1 MVLAPLYVCR
11 NVDIQFVLILFPV
24 LENLMMPLARLVEW
38 EMACSKVIVREFNLI

>member
-1 MVLAPLYVCR
+1 MYVCR

-24 LENLMMPLARLVEW
+24 LENLMMLLARPVEW